1 MRKEGIVFC
10 LALAALLTMAV
21 APSRVAAAS
30 NGDLVQAVGDSKV
43 YFIEG
48 ALKRHVRDHDTFQH
62 WGFNAGMIQRISRAE
77 LNNHPTGPNL
87 TRVIQWGGTVYLVE
101 NASRRYIPTAAALNL
116 SGLTF
121 ASLTD
126 LNTDTFFR
134 LPEGPVLEAPRYV
147 RVPGDDRVFYL
158 DGATRRPFK
167 DESVE
172 LDYLVY
178 RHTVPVSAAAK
189 SMPVG
194 PTMTSLVNHN
204 GTVWVVMG
212 KKRFYITSEAILLY
226 NNLKWSDLS
235 ILTDDLGNEMPEQ
248 GKLRPP
254 SLVKTP
260 GNGKIWLID
269 DDGMRWY
276 VPSVEMM
283 NQWGYAAENITMV
296 PNDVVYRYPEV
307 GELSRLVRRG
317 FDTYYIVDGLHKR
330 LADDKQ
336 MDMFNLRGLSIINVG
351 EMALTAA
358 GEGGMLE
365 PGLTRLEGYDIP
377 ATTGKVGKEQHLY
390 ITSGSEDAAAH
401 YSQSGTPSASQ
412 NGMAGGYGSFGTSG
426 SPASTDQE
434 RYYIN
439 MRWNYADWYEDGS
452 ALDSFNRPM
461 TRTRNLNMTAKNWHR
476 HKKVIVTNPN
486 NSRQVVVSIE
496 ESGPAFWTG
505 RVSGLSPEAMAELS
519 ASTDDTLTYYWAG
532 NQGMSL
538 GRLR

>member
-1 MRKEGIVFC
+1 MRKQGIIICLVLGVFLV
-10 LALAALLTMAV
+10 LAGSPYKV
-21 APSRVAAAS
+21 RAAA
-30 NGDLVQAVGDSKV
+30 NGDLVQAVGDSRV
-43 YFIEG
+43 YYIEG
-48 ALKRHVRDHDTFQH
+48 DLKRHVRDADTFRH
-62 WGFNAGMIQRISRAE
+62 WSFNAGLIKRISKAE
-77 LNNHPTGPNL
+77 LNGHPTGPNL
-87 TRVIQWGGTVYLVE
+87 TRVIQYGGTVYLVE
-101 NASRRYIPTAAALNL
+101 NGARRYIPTAAALNL
-116 SGLTF
+116 YGLSF

-134 LPEGPVLEAPRYV
+134 LPEGPVLESPRYV
-147 RVPGDDRVFYL
+147 RVPGDNRVFYL

-167 DESVE
+167 DQSVE

-178 RHTVPVSAAAK
+178 RDSVPVSAPAK
-189 SMPVG
+189 NIPIG
-194 PTMTSLVNHN
+194 PTLTSLVNHN

-212 KKRFYITSEAILLY
+212 KKRFYITSEAMLLY

-235 ILTDDLGNEMPEQ
+235 IIGDDLGNEMPEQ

-254 SLVKTP
+254 SLVMTP
-260 GNGKIWLID
+260 GNSKIWLVD
-269 DDGMRWY
+269 DDGVRWY

-283 NQWGYAAENITMV
+283 NQWGYTSANVTVV
-296 PNDVVYRYPEV
+296 PNDIVYRYPEV

-317 FDTYYIVDGLHKR
+317 PDTYYIIDGLHKR
-330 LADDKQ
+330 LADDTQ
-336 MDMFNLRGLSIINVG
+336 MDMFNLRNLRLIDVG

-365 PGLTRLEGYDIP
+365 PGLSRLEGYDIP
-377 ATTGKVGKEQHLY
+377 ATTGKVGREQHLY
-390 ITSGSEDAAAH
+390 LTSGGEDAGTH
-401 YSQSGTPSASQ
+401 YSLSGTPSAAQ
-412 NGMAGGYGSFGTSG
+412 NGMAGGYGSFGTSS

-439 MRWNYADWYEDGS
+439 MRWNYAEWYEDS
-452 ALDSFNRPM
+452 STMDSFNRPM
-461 TRTRNLNMTAKNWHR
+461 TRTRNLNTTAKNWHR

-486 NSRQVVVSIE
+486 NGRQLVVSIE
-496 ESGPAFWTG
+496 ESGPALWTG
-505 RVSGLSPEAMAELS
+505 RVSGLSPEAMSELS